1 MTATE
6 DDGGSKIVVEVVT
19 RRIRRPLLIVDSVEQ
34 EVKREEKVS
43 R

>member
-1 MTATE
+1 MTATG